1 VLILDM
7 IEVLPPM
14 GIYKYDAQRILLV
27 KCYIDNSM
35 HLRSCIRNVNT
46 PLGLTESDAELNA
59 LKAMVG
65 NAVAFFYSGE
75 SSRAPPRC

>member
-1 VLILDM
+1 M

-35 HLRSCIRNVNT
+35 HLRSCIRSVNT